1 MARRGIRRAYLIEKL
16 EVGKWIF
23 LWVVLA
29 EAGSLVLAT
38 IMRCMGEMQGR
49 YAAHFLNLPIC
60 AVLLIL

>member
-1 MARRGIRRAYLIEKL
+1 MARRGLRRAYLIEKL

-49 YAAHFLNLPIC
+49 
-60 AVLLIL
+60 